1 MADQRAKRIVVLHD
15 NANPD
20 WRWISHHLPEFEWE
34 FVQAPVARG
43 GVRNKLV
50 RLRAAWRAAR
60 RSRNADLLLTFDEG
74 LCAALVLSRTVIGN
88 RPPLVSYYFNFDR
101 LQSGLKQ
108 ARQSF
113 LFRQVDRFVVSS
125 TVERKLYAEHFGID
139 PAKFDFLHWGVNAPV
154 ASDFR
159 VGVEKYIC
167 AVGGNSRDYAMLM
180 QVAADRR
187 HIPFVIVARPA
198 NLEGL
203 IVPANVTTLTNIPYG
218 DAMAVVAGA
227 RAMALP
233 LVTTETPCGH
243 VTIVSAFY
251 LGCPLVTTRST
262 GVDDYVTDGETGLVV
277 AQGSAADMGAALDRL
292 WQDRALADRLAA
304 SAKSFAQTHCT
315 EANYPA
321 HVRSLL
327 NRH

>member
-1 MADQRAKRIVVLHD
+1 MAEAQKRIVVLHD

-20 WRWISHHLPEFEWE
+20 WRWVAHHLPEFTWE
-34 FVQAPVARG
+34 FVQAPAANG
-43 GVRNKLV
+43 GIGNRIN
-50 RLRAAWRAAR
+50 RMRAAWRAAR
-60 RSRNADLLLTFDEG
+60 LSRDADLLLTFDEG
-74 LCAALVLSRTVIGN
+74 LCAALVLSRMVTGKA
-88 RPPLVSYYFNFDR
+88 PPLVSYYFNFDR
-101 LQSGLKQ
+101 LQGGLKQ
-108 ARQSF
+108 TRQSF

-125 TVERKLYAEHFGID
+125 TVERTLYSTHFAID
-139 PAKFDFLHWGVNAPV
+139 PARFDFIHWGVKPPV

-159 VGVEKYIC
+159 LGVSDYIC

-180 QVAADRR
+180 QVAAARP
-187 HIPFVIVARPA
+187 HMPFVIVARPA
-198 NLEGL
+198 NLAGL
-203 IVPANVTTLTNIPYG
+203 SVPANVTTLTNIPYG

-277 AQGSAADMGAALDRL
+277 AQGSVAEMGAALDRL
-292 WQDRALADRLAA
+292 WTDRPLANRLAA
-304 SAKSFAQTHCT
+304 TAKSFAETHCT

-321 HVRSLL
+321 HVRKLL
-327 NRH
+327 AP